1 MSLLSGKQKTMIE
14 SSIER
19 LCFLVYYYSDFVFLF
34 TFFFIYILPFGR
46 EDKKG
51 SEDGDVN
58 RREIIYLYLEHTLP
72 SLINQIYLQNK
83 RRRIYFLF
91 VFCSLV
97 NMIIF
102 TSIISSMNR
111 IEKLMFCIYI

>member
-58 RREIIYLYLEHTLP
+58 RREIIYLYLVTHIT
-72 SLINQIYLQNK
+72 
-83 RRRIYFLF
+83 
-91 VFCSLV
+91 
-97 NMIIF
+97 
-102 TSIISSMNR
+102 
-111 IEKLMFCIYI
+111 